1 MIFNGL
7 GEPTY
12 SNDSSPKGRFDQFAV
27 GLSRGHNVSSVDSM
41 NVRGPM
47 KHRPQGDSTFW
58 RTFAKSFMT
67 RGKNIIEIGKNT
79 VRMEAASVAALEDL
93 LDQQFEKAVGLI
105 LACKGRIVISG
116 IGKSA
121 IIAQKIVA
129 TLNSTGTPAIFLHA
143 ADAIHGDLG
152 MVQEHD
158 IVMIVSKS
166 GESPEIKM
174 LLSFIKNFGNP
185 LIGMVGNLQSVLAR
199 QSNIVLNTSVKE
211 EACGNNLAPTNS
223 TTVQMV
229 MGDALAVTLMEMR
242 GFDSED
248 FARFHPGGT
257 LGKKLYLRV
266 QDLYIHNE
274 QPKVS
279 AETALKEVIIEITSK
294 RLGATAVTGDDGTL
308 LGIITD
314 GDLRRMLEK
323 RGLPEGMKAKDIM
336 TPSPRTVEAEAL
348 AIEALDLMR
357 NHDITRLVVTN
368 GRQYLG
374 FIDLNNLIR
383 EGII

>member
-1 MIFNGL
+1 
-7 GEPTY
+7 
-12 SNDSSPKGRFDQFAV
+12 
-27 GLSRGHNVSSVDSM
+27 
-41 NVRGPM
+41 
-47 KHRPQGDSTFW
+47 
-58 RTFAKSFMT
+58 MT

-79 VRMEAASVAALEDL
+79 VRMEAAAVAGLEL
-93 LDQQFEKAVGLI
+93 LMDHQFEKAVELI
-105 LACKGRIVISG
+105 YSCKGRIVISG

-129 TLNSTGTPAIFLHA
+129 TFNSTGTPAVFLHA

-152 MVQEHD
+152 MVQEQD
-158 IVMIVSKS
+158 VVMILSKS
-166 GESPEIKM
+166 GESPEVKM
-174 LLSFIKNFGNP
+174 LLSLIRGFGNP
-185 LIGMVGNLQSVLAR
+185 LISIVGNLQSVLAR
-199 QSNIVLNTSVKE
+199 QSDIVLNTSIDQ
-211 EACGNNLAPTNS
+211 EACMNNLAPTSS

-229 MGDALAVTLMEMR
+229 MGDALAVTLMELR
-242 GFDSED
+242 GFGSEE

-266 QDLYIHNE
+266 QDVYIHNE
-274 QPKVS
+274 KPRVGVD
-279 AETALKEVIIEITSK
+279 TALKEVIIEITTR
-294 RLGATAVTGDDGTL
+294 RLGAAAVTGDQGQL

-323 RGLPEGMKAKDIM
+323 KGMTEGLTARDIM
-336 TPSPRTVEAEAL
+336 TTNPKTVEAEAL

-357 NHDITRLVVTN
+357 VHDITRLVVTN
-368 GRQYLG
+368 GSLYLG